1 MAQLVTHR
9 DSVMPQHS
17 CSTSKILLDMAIRM
31 ILLSIITVASAA
43 VLPRA
48 LPLELVTTDLTIPKQ
63 SSVFTLAPPLFGE
76 PSSNLSLPLSFTPDS
91 RFSARMSIGS
101 TLLPVDAFLVNILNF
116 MGIIATQNFER
127 KLAPRKY
134 STPGYREVEIT
145 VSGSTEAR
153 FLLWGIY
160 IAVAEMVKIVRFNEI
175 GLELSWAG
183 QLVGRVKVARRPS
196 SSAGL
201 AQTNSTDTDLVPVIG
216 NVTDGNS
223 ISFTGSSINGTGL
236 SIRPGFHVTYNSMAG
251 AGQVSRN
258 DVFLTFFGALGHA
271 AQYPAHDN
279 MASFESKSPNGRLQ
293 LHMQDVIF
301 GCTVSRAKAR
311 RAINDQYL
319 YTLNRDGVRRIR

>member
-1 MAQLVTHR
+1 
-9 DSVMPQHS
+9 
-17 CSTSKILLDMAIRM
+17 M
-31 ILLSIITVASAA
+31 ILLSVITVASAA

-48 LPLELVTTDLTIPKQ
+48 LSLELVTDLTIPTQ
-63 SSVFTLAPPLFGE
+63 SSVFTLAPPFFGE
-76 PSSNLSLPLSFTPDS
+76 SSSNLSLPLSFTPDS
-91 RFSARMSIGS
+91 RFSARMTIGS

-127 KLAPRKY
+127 KLSPRKY

-145 VSGSTEAR
+145 VLGSIEAR

-183 QLVGRVKVARRPS
+183 QVVGGVKVALRPS

-201 AQTNSTDTDLVPVIG
+201 AQMNSTDTDLGPVIG

-223 ISFTGSSINGTGL
+223 ISFTGSSINETGL
-236 SIRPGFHVTYNSMAG
+236 SVRPGFHVTYNSMAG
-251 AGQVSRN
+251 AGRVSRN
-258 DVFLTFFGALGHA
+258 DLFLTFYDALGHA
-271 AQYPAHDN
+271 AQFPAHN
-279 MASFESKSPNGRLQ
+279 TMASFESQSPNGRVH
-293 LHMQDVIF
+293 LHMQDVVI

-319 YTLNRDGVRRIR
+319 YT